1 MKTRFYLAML
11 ILVAALSAPN
21 SSTARN
27 TKVMWPI
34 ADAMAAPDA
43 KSRLSSGVR
52 FFFGSSVHPAV
63 ATSFGVYTSNKKT
76 NGTNKTDKEACEWA
90 FLSAMLSFQQRAVEL
105 GGNAVINIRSYYD
118 KHEVSSE
125 TEYECGSGALM
136 SGVTFRGE
144 VVKLEQLP

>member
-1 MKTRFYLAML
+1 MKPRFFAALL
-11 ILVAALSAPN
+11 ILVAALSVPN

-27 TKVMWPI
+27 TRVMWPI

-43 KSRLSSGVR
+43 RSQLSTGVQ
-52 FFFGSSVHPAV
+52 FFFGNSAHPAV

-76 NGTNKTDKEACEWA
+76 NGTNKSDKEACEWA

-136 SGVTFRGE
+136 SGVTFQGE
-144 VVKLEQLP
+144 VVKLE

>member
-1 MKTRFYLAML
+1 MKTRFYLAVL

-34 ADAMAAPDA
+34 ADAMATPDA
-43 KSRLSSGVR
+43 SSRLNTGVQ
-52 FFFGSSVHPAV
+52 FFFGNGAHPAV
-63 ATSFGVYTSNKKT
+63 AKSFGVYTSNKKT
-76 NGTNKTDKEACEWA
+76 NGTNKSDKEACEWA

-136 SGVTFRGE
+136 SGVTFQGE
-144 VVKLEQLP
+144 VVKLE